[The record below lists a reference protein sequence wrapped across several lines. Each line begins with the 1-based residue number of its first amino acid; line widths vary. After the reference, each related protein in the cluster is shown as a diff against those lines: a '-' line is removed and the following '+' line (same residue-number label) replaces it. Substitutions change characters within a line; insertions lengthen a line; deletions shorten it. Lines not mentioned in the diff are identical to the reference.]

1 MVFSPTAGVASA
13 LLLVTP
19 YTPNI
24 ATIETTPGCLTDNF
38 YGTYGG
44 RSIFHLPPT
53 CLETSS
59 IKALSTQSASLF
71 PYVANGER
79 QLVWLQESAIDSSL
93 VTPEYEAEVQGFF
106 RWLGEDGYSMGS
118 GQQLSSLQRLLSS
131 ADRPQVELHLVD
143 LQPEGGSYGLIAV
156 EPSLAPN
163 IEALLPRYWKPY
175 VLPKQP
181 ASYLPVP
188 KPAIEHVRNLLET
201 VRFDPVVSS
210 LVNGIS
216 LNQMRDDIRWLTGE
230 DGKSGIISRHSF
242 AEGSR
247 VAASWLKERFEE
259 TGATCELKTF
269 LTGFAPNVACKYSA
283 SEDTTSTVLIS
294 GHYDSR
300 GSFGSQRA
308 PGGNDDG
315 SGTIAL
321 LGIARVV
328 ARTGLTFRSNVE
340 LVAFAGEE
348 QGLYG
353 SKAYARE
360 MREKNAN
367 ITVMIQADML
377 GYHRPGEP
385 PQLGLPMYIGTPE
398 VAHLVSNMSAIYSPE
413 LSVGYTAACCSDH
426 QSFHE
431 QGYASTQ
438 VFERAGPIA
447 DPMYHNSGDL
457 SERPGYDLSQI
468 RSIAKVQFATLLHA
482 AGFDLPSDEDLN

>member
-1 MVFSPTAGVASA
+1 MVFSPTASFASA
-13 LLLVTP
+13 LLLITP

-24 ATIETTPGCLTDNF
+24 ATVETTPGCLSDNF

-44 RSIFHLPPT
+44 RSVFHLTPA
-53 CLETSS
+53 CLEDSS
-59 IKALSTQSASLF
+59 FRGLEEASLI
-71 PYVANGER
+71 PYAANGDR
-79 QLVWLQESAIDSSL
+79 QLVWLQEAAIDSAL

-106 RWLGEDGYSMGS
+106 KWLEEDGHAMG
-118 GQQLSSLQRLLSS
+118 GEQQLSGYQQILSA
-131 ADRPQVELHLVD
+131 ADEPGVELHLVNI
-143 LQPEGGSYGLIAV
+143 QAEGGSYGLIAV
-156 EPSLAPN
+156 ESSLVPS

-175 VLPKQP
+175 TLPKQP

-188 KPAIEHVRNLLET
+188 KPALEHVRNLLET
-201 VRFDPVVSS
+201 VRFDPTVSS
-210 LVNGIS
+210 VVNSIS
-216 LNQMRDDIRWLTGE
+216 LAQMRDDIRWLTGE
-230 DGKSGIISRHSF
+230 DGVSGIVSRHSF

-247 VAASWLKERFEE
+247 VAAAWLKERFEE
-259 TGATCELKTF
+259 TGATCELKSF
-269 LTGFAPNVACKYSA
+269 LIGFAPNVACKYAA
-283 SEDTTSTVLIS
+283 SEDTTATVLIS

-321 LGIARVV
+321 LGIAR
-328 ARTGLTFRSNVE
+328 AIANTGVKFRSNVE

-360 MREKNAN
+360 MREKDAN

-377 GYHRPGEP
+377 GYHAPGEP
-385 PQLGLPMYIGTPE
+385 PQLALPMYIGTSE
-398 VAHLVSNMSAIYSPE
+398 VAQLVSNMSAIYSPE
-413 LSVGYTAACCSDH
+413 LTVGYTAACCSDH

-431 QGYASTQ
+431 QGYPATQ

-457 SERPGYDLSQI
+457 SERPGYDLSQV

-482 AGFDLPSDEDLN
+482 AGFDIPGDEDLI

>member
-1 MVFSPTAGVASA
+1 MTAGVASA
-13 LLLVTP
+13 ALLFITP
-19 YTPNI
+19 YTQDI
-24 ATIETTPGCLTDNF
+24 STIETAPSCLTDNYF
-38 YGTYGG
+38 GTYGG
-44 RSIFHLPPT
+44 HSVFQIPLP
-53 CLETSS
+53 CLEDNSFQGFEAAT
-59 IKALSTQSASLF
+59 LV
-71 PYVANGER
+71 PYVVDSDR
-79 QLVWLQESAIDSSL
+79 QLVWLQEAVIDSTL
-93 VTPEYEAEVQGFF
+93 VTPEYEAEVQRFL
-106 RWLGEDGYSMGS
+106 RWLEEDGYAMGGAS
-118 GQQLSSLQRLLSS
+118 GYQQILSATAEPR
-131 ADRPQVELHLVD
+131 VELQFIKVQPGVGYHGLV
-143 LQPEGGSYGLIAV
+143 AV
-156 EPSLAPN
+156 EPSLLPT

-175 VLPKQP
+175 TLPEQP
-181 ASYLPVP
+181 MSYLPVP
-188 KPAIEHVRNLLET
+188 KPAIEHVRGLLET

-210 LVNGIS
+210 VVNSIS
-216 LNQMRDDIRWLTGE
+216 LSQMRADIMWLTGE

-247 VAASWLKERFEE
+247 VAANWLKERFEE
-259 TGATCELKTF
+259 TGATCELKPF
-269 LTGFAPNVACKYSA
+269 LMGFAPNVACKYPA
-283 SEDTTSTVLIS
+283 SVDTTSTVLIS

-315 SGTIAL
+315 SGTVAL
-321 LGIARVV
+321 LGIARAV
-328 ARTGLTFRSNVE
+328 ARTGLKFRSNVE

-377 GYHRPGEP
+377 AYHAPGEP

-398 VAHLVSNMSAIYSPE
+398 VAQLVSNMSAIYSPE
-413 LSVGYTAACCSDH
+413 LTVGYTAACCSDH

-431 QGYASTQ
+431 QGFPATQ

-482 AGFDLPSDEDLN
+482 AGFDLPSDC

>member
-1 MVFSPTAGVASA
+1 MVFSPTATGVATA

-24 ATIETTPGCLTDNF
+24 ATVETTPGCLTDNF

-44 RSIFHLPPT
+44 RSIFHLSPT

-59 IKALSTQSASLF
+59 FNGLEAASLV
-71 PYVANGER
+71 PYVANSDR
-79 QLVWLQESAIDSSL
+79 QLIWLQESAIDSAL
-93 VTPEYEAEVQGFF
+93 VTPEYKAEVQGFF
-106 RWLGEDGYSMGS
+106 RWLREDGYSMGG
-118 GQQLSSLQRLLSS
+118 GQQLSGYQHLLSS
-131 ADRPQVELHLVD
+131 ADEPGVELHLVD
-143 LQPEGGSYGLIAV
+143 LQPAGGSYGLITV
-156 EPSLAPN
+156 EPSLAPS

-175 VLPKQP
+175 TLSMQP
-181 ASYLPVP
+181 RSFLPVP
-188 KPAIEHVRNLLET
+188 KPAIEHVKNLLET

-210 LVNGIS
+210 VVNSIS
-216 LNQMRDDIRWLTGE
+216 LDQMRDDIRWLTGE
-230 DGKSGIISRHSF
+230 DGESGIVSRHSF

-247 VAASWLKERFEE
+247 VAANWLKERFEE

-269 LTGFAPNVACKYSA
+269 MFGFAPNVACKYPA
-283 SEDTTSTVLIS
+283 SVDTTSTVLIS

-315 SGTIAL
+315 SGTVAL
-321 LGIARVV
+321 LGIARAV
-328 ARTGLTFRSNVE
+328 ASSGLTFRSNVE

-360 MREKNAN
+360 MREKDAN

-377 GYHRPGEP
+377 AYHAPGEP

-398 VAHLVSNMSAIYSPE
+398 VAQLVSNMSAIYSPE
-413 LSVGYTAACCSDH
+413 LTVGYTAACCSDH

-482 AGFDLPSDEDLN
+482 AGFDLPTNEDLY